1 VAPPAGCCLVGGVGV
16 FFLCLLSLS
25 GRVMRFGWGL
35 VGGVFDLWIV
45 DASIWQQPKNVWVV
59 VFCFCSGPAASLIG
73 GWWGVS
79 FVVFVEC
86 L

>member
-1 VAPPAGCCLVGGVGV
+1 
-16 FFLCLLSLS
+16 
-25 GRVMRFGWGL
+25 MGWGL

-45 DASIWQQPKNVWVV
+45 DASIWQQPGFFQVV
-59 VFCFCSGPAASLIG
+59 VFCFCSGPAASLIV
-73 GWWGVS
+73 GVVGLCV